1 MFVSYSVRCWQ
12 SPLPFEKGGI
22 IVKRKLVAAV
32 LLALLAFGMISALAD
47 AGGWGEWIIDPR
59 TGEEVFSFVPQDWGN
74 GELGDESIPLYAL
87 CGLALAAAAGAVV
100 MHRKRQ
106 RVG

>member
-1 MFVSYSVRCWQ
+1 MRFLKGRNHREEEAGCGGAHGAAGVRHDFCACG
-12 SPLPFEKGGI
+12 P
-22 IVKRKLVAAV
+22 
-32 LLALLAFGMISALAD
+32 
-47 AGGWGEWIIDPR
+47 GGWGEWIIDPR

-87 CGLALAAAAGAVV
+87 CGLAAIAAVGAVV
-100 MHRKRQ
+100 MHKKRQ

>member
-1 MFVSYSVRCWQ
+1 M
-12 SPLPFEKGGI
+12 K
-22 IVKRKLVAAV
+22 KKLVAAV
-32 LLALLAFGMISALAD
+32 LLVLLAFGMASALAD

-59 TGEEVFSFVPQDWGN
+59 TGEEVFSFVPQDWGD
-74 GELGDESIPLYAL
+74 GELGDESVPLYAL

>member
-32 LLALLAFGMISALAD
+32 LMVLLAFGMTSALAD

-74 GELGDESIPLYAL
+74 GELGDESVPLYAL
-87 CGLALAAAAGAVV
+87 CGLEAIAAVGAVV
-100 MHRKRQ
+100 MHKKRQ

>member
-1 MFVSYSVRCWQ
+1 M
-12 SPLPFEKGGI
+12 K
-22 IVKRKLVAAV
+22 KRIAV
-32 LLALLAFGMISALAD
+32 LFLLVMVLISVAMPAYCATD
-47 AGGWGEWIIDPR
+47 QKEIDYGWSVWVKGEGYVDPAEWY
-59 TGEEVFSFVPQDWGN
+59 G

-87 CGLALAAAAGAVV
+87 CGLAAIAAVGAVV

>member
-32 LLALLAFGMISALAD
+32 LLVLLVFGMTSVLAD

-59 TGEEVFSFVPQDWGN
+59 TGEEVFSFVPQDWCD

-87 CGLALAAAAGAVV
+87 CGLAAIAAVGAVV
-100 MHRKRQ
+100 MHKKRQ

>member
-32 LLALLAFGMISALAD
+32 LLVLLVFGMTSVLAD

-59 TGEEVFSFVPQDWGN
+59 TGEEVFSFVPQDWGD

-87 CGLALAAAAGAVV
+87 CGLAAIAAVGAVV
-100 MHRKRQ
+100 MHKKRQ

>member
-1 MFVSYSVRCWQ
+1 M
-12 SPLPFEKGGI
+12 KT
-22 IVKRKLVAAV
+22 KLAAAV
-32 LLALLAFGMISALAD
+32 LMVLLVFGMTSVLAD

-74 GELGDESIPLYAL
+74 GELGDESVPLYAL
-87 CGLALAAAAGAVV
+87 CGLAAIAAAGAVV

>member
-32 LLALLAFGMISALAD
+32 LMVLLAFGMTSALAD

-87 CGLALAAAAGAVV
+87 CGLAGIAAVGAVV